1 LRVTPAATIRALRLT
16 ARELPAVQAHE
27 LTNRLYASR
36 GQRVDGFCWY
46 WQFARPARVREW
58 IVLAAEDLRLQ
69 LALDGDAIG
78 LATPSLDWR
87 SYSGA
92 TRLLAWTVC
101 HEPLLELLRTMFQCD
116 WLPHDVG
123 NCDAAPQPDAVRA
136 GFAVHRIDGL
146 PVTSGVALLDPASI
160 QSLARAPGFAP
171 RLEPPL
177 RGVRATLPI
186 VLDEFDITP
195 AELDALAC
203 GAIVRLDNRTLAAG
217 AARISIP
224 AGDVRLIAEI
234 AGVRAVVVA
243 LATTF
248 PRHPP
253 HNQGTRMTHDNSPPA
268 QSSADVRPATSAGD
282 PGIAIGAL
290 PVRLSFSAGQLTL
303 PYAEIADIGAGFV
316 FELGRRL
323 DDQPITVHANE
334 VPIAVGEL
342 VVIGDL
348 VGVRITRMLPRP

>member
-1 LRVTPAATIRALRLT
+1 MTPAATIRALRLT
-16 ARELPAVQAHE
+16 ARELPAAQAHE

-58 IVLAAEDLRLQ
+58 IVLAADNLRLQ

-101 HEPLLELLRTMFQCD
+101 HEPLIDLLRTMFQCD

-123 NCDAAPQPDAVRA
+123 TCDAAPQPGAVSA

-146 PVTSGVALLDPASI
+146 PVTTGVALLDPVCI
-160 QSLARAPGFAP
+160 QGLARVPGFTP

-186 VLDEFDITP
+186 VLDEFDMAP
-195 AELDALAC
+195 AELAALAC

-217 AARISIP
+217 AARISIL
-224 AGDVRLIAEI
+224 AGDVRLIAEV

-248 PRHPP
+248 PPPLPP

-268 QSSADVRPATSAGD
+268 QSSADVRPATSASD
-282 PGIAIGAL
+282 RGIAIGAL
-290 PVRLSFSAGQLTL
+290 PVRLTFSAGQLTL
-303 PYAEIADIGAGFV
+303 PFAEVADIGAGFV